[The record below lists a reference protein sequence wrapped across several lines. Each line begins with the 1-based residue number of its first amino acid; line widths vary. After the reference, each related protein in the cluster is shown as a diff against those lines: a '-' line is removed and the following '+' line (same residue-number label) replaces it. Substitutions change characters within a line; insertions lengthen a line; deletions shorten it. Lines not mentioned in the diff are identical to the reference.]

1 MHLQWCSSPQPHLP
15 QLRHLPQLLPASPSL
30 AGTGAGKGRTR
41 SSQEGSSMAAA
52 IPSHQ
57 GAPGIPALQ
66 ETNCAG
72 TFSPFYQRRGPDS
85 FEGVESEWYQGKT
98 WSSELCPLRK
108 SQHRLLQTICK
119 GKRQRML
126 QGRQFVVP
134 RSPGAVS
141 CGTDPPP
148 SQAEPC
154 LGCPGAARPQ
164 TGANSSFLLL
174 QAPSGAQTPACTG
187 CRNSR
192 MPGYHRDTHEVQTQ
206 GHRCTN
212 PVMENVP
219 LGRFRIRRFFF
230 LKQSPDHGSQVG
242 HSAEVIL
249 PALLSLAQGNLIMAN
264 PFKPL
269 WQGNTALPAPCPQK
283 GAPETPEVP

>member
-1 MHLQWCSSPQPHLP
+1 MGASSVVLLPTTPPPTAETPSPVASSLP
-15 QLRHLPQLLPASPSL
+15 QFGWHWSRE
-30 AGTGAGKGRTR
+30 GKAEFFPRR
-41 SSQEGSSMAAA
+41 QFHGSSNSFPPRGTRH
-52 IPSHQ
+52 PSS
-57 GAPGIPALQ
+57 
-66 ETNCAG
+66 AG
-72 TFSPFYQRRGPDS
+72 DKLCWDFLSLPQRRGPDS

-108 SQHRLLQTICK
+108 SQHRLLQIICK

-164 TGANSSFLLL
+164 TGASSSFLLL
-174 QAPSGAQTPACTG
+174 QAPSGAQAPACTG

-230 LKQSPDHGSQVG
+230 LK
-242 HSAEVIL
+242 
-249 PALLSLAQGNLIMAN
+249 
-264 PFKPL
+264 
-269 WQGNTALPAPCPQK
+269 
-283 GAPETPEVP
+283 